1 MKNFLFR
8 LRRLLQSVINGN
20 RNYGCLPEDT
30 GEPLPAEKAGEP
42 ASNLSQSAN
51 SVEKDASLR

>member
-8 LRRLLQSVINGN
+8 LRRLLQSFFNGS

-30 GEPLPAEKAGEP
+30 GEPGPAERAGEH
-42 ASNLSQSAN
+42 ASNRPASAN